1 MLKALVTL
9 AWRRRVNRT
18 GLAT

>member
-18 GLAT
+18 GPAT

>member
-1 MLKALVTL
+1 MLEALVTL
-9 AWRRRVNRT
+9 AWHRRVNRT